1 MKTARLLVLF
11 CKGRLKKYGKM
22 DKYGFFISAKIRQLY
37 KNAEKALKLQQNRL
51 TAHTFV
57 V

>member
-1 MKTARLLVLF
+1 
-11 CKGRLKKYGKM
+11 M
-22 DKYGFFISAKIRQLY
+22 DKYGFFISTKIRQLY